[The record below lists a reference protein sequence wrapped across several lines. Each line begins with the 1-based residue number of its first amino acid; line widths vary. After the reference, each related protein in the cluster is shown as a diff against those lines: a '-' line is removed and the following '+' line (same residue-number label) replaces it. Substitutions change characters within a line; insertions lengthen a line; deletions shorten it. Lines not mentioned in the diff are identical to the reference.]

1 MASRVDSVMR
11 REGEGGEQ
19 EKKTERMPA
28 KEIKKE
34 GQGKGDQKGKAK
46 ERAKRAHGQMA
57 EFYGIETGKG
67 KLMSWRNLGQGAG

>member
-1 MASRVDSVMR
+1 
-11 REGEGGEQ
+11 
-19 EKKTERMPA
+19 MPA

-34 GQGKGDQKGKAK
+34 GQGKGDQKGKTK

-67 KLMSWRNLGQGAG
+67 KLMSWQSLRQGAG